1 MRAPVRALL
10 AIAAAVLVLATGA
23 APHAH
28 DGQLG
33 THACVACA
41 AATAEVARSA
51 SPDVSPGARPC
62 GAVPSGPAP
71 VVATGFP
78 RGAVPGQSPPHA

>member
-1 MRAPVRALL
+1 MSAPVRVLL
-10 AIAAAVLVLATGA
+10 AIATAVLVLATGA

-41 AATAEVARSA
+41 AAGAEAARPTAPE
-51 SPDVSPGARPC
+51 VSPGAHPC
-62 GAVPSGPAP
+62 GAVSPAPAP
-71 VVATGFP
+71 VRATGFP
-78 RGAVPGQSPPHA
+78 RGAVPGQSPPRA